1 MMTIGIKRWLGA
13 VRSKTEAPPRD
24 RPLVHAAGPRAR
36 PIAVLVGSAV
46 ICSLLAMTTTWTTA
60 DAQGKAGGALQQ
72 ARKNAEQRRAAIDR
86 FAKPA
91 ERAAAQ
97 RAKEQHHLFLKTL
110 KRAESAAAQRVK
122 EQHHRR

>member
-1 MMTIGIKRWLGA
+1 MMTTPIKSCLRA
-13 VRSKTEAPPRD
+13 VGSKTQTPTQYRAIA
-24 RPLVHAAGPRAR
+24 HAGRRLAR

-46 ICSLLAMTTTWTTA
+46 ICSSLAMTAAWTTA
-60 DAQGKAGGALQQ
+60 DAQGQAGGALQR
-72 ARKNAEQRRAAIDR
+72 ARKNAEQRRAATDR

-97 RAKEQHHLFLKTL
+97 RAKEQHHLFLNTL